1 MNTSFTNTRANLGL
15 ADAPPSALDEQL
27 RGARISKDNTP
38 KDQMGSILKEEPS
51 TQAAE
56 TPAVKVAGSVG
67 RYSNVEYWQQKSET
81 FKQQVCALHPTS
93 SPACQTLRAA
103 QQRGPEHGAADSKG
117 AHARVTQP
125 NNLGV
130 NPAARRLLLLC
141 SSLQLS
147 AHFWAEALHG

>member
-1 MNTSFTNTRANLGL
+1 
-15 ADAPPSALDEQL
+15 
-27 RGARISKDNTP
+27 
-38 KDQMGSILKEEPS
+38 MGSILKEEPS

-81 FKQQVCALHPTS
+81 FKQQVCALHPSS
-93 SPACQTLRAA
+93 SPARQTLHAA

-117 AHARVTQP
+117 AYARVAQP

-130 NPAARRLLLLC
+130 NPAGCCFC

-147 AHFWAEALHG
+147 AHFWAEALHGQDKRWRPLQVK